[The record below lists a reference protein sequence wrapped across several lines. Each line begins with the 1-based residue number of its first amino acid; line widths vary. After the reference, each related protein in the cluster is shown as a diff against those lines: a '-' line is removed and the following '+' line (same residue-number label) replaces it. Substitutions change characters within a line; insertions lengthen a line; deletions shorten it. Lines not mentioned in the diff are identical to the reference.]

1 MMDAHVWLK
10 RVMYVLVLLI
20 ALSGVKFL
28 TLYRKA
34 YAPNIFTPENKD
46 VFFYITTGTKYEDVI
61 ESIKTLKI
69 VRNINSLEWV
79 AQKKNYP
86 KHVYPGRYLIQHRM
100 SNNELI
106 NMLRSGKQKPLN
118 LTFNNLR
125 TLKQLSDRVSEQ
137 LEFSSSTLMDLLT
150 SDSIQKKYGFNKYT
164 INCMF
169 ISNTY
174 EIYWNISPK
183 AFLDRMYK
191 EYNSFWNIRRK
202 SKAEKMGMSREEV
215 MTLASI
221 VNEETRKADEK
232 SRIAGVYINRLNKSI
247 RLQAD
252 PTVIYGLGNF
262 NMNRVLRKHY
272 QIESPFNTYLIDG
285 LPPGP
290 ICFPDISTIDAVL
303 NFEKHNYYYFCARP
317 DFSGYHTFAR
327 TLEEH
332 NRNAALY
339 RRELDKRRI
348 YH

>member
-1 MMDAHVWLK
+1 MDAHVWLK
-10 RVMYVLVLLI
+10 RVMYILILVI
-20 ALSGVKFL
+20 ALSGVRIL
-28 TLYRKA
+28 SLYRKA
-34 YAPNIFTPENKD
+34 YAPNIFTEEKKD
-46 VFFYITTGTKYEDVI
+46 VYLY
-61 ESIKTLKI
+61 IKTGSTYEEVIDALKTLNI
-69 VRNINSLEWV
+69 VKHINSLEWV
-79 AQKKNYP
+79 AEKKNYSS
-86 KHVYPGRYLIQHRM
+86 HVYSGRYLIQNRM

-125 TLKQLSDRVSEQ
+125 TLKQLADRISEQ
-137 LEFSSSTLMDLLT
+137 LEFDSDTLMALLT

-191 EYNSFWNIRRK
+191 EYDAFWNTRRRL
-202 SKAEKMGMSREEV
+202 KAENMGLTREEV

-221 VNEETRKADEK
+221 VNEETRKSDEK
-232 SRIAGVYINRLNKSI
+232 SRVAGVYINRLKKGI

-262 NMNRVLRKHY
+262 NIKRVLRKHY
-272 QIESPFNTYLIDG
+272 QLETPFNTYLIDG

-303 NFEKHNYYYFCARP
+303 NFEKNNYLYFCARP
-317 DFSGYHTFAR
+317 DFSGYHAFAR

-339 RRELDKRRI
+339 RRELNKRRI
-348 YH
+348 YR

>member
-1 MMDAHVWLK
+1 MDAHVWLK
-10 RVMYVLVLLI
+10 RLMYILVIVL
-20 ALSGVKFL
+20 ALSGVRIL
-28 TLYRKA
+28 SLYRKA
-34 YAPNIFTPENKD
+34 YAPNIFTKEKEE
-46 VFFYITTGTKYEDVI
+46 VYFYIKTGSTYPDVI
-61 ESIKTLKI
+61 NAIKALEI
-69 VRNINSLEWV
+69 VRNMNSLEWV
-79 AQKKNYP
+79 AAKKNYP
-86 KHVYPGRYLIQHRM
+86 NHVYPGRYLIQNRM

-125 TLKQLSDRVSEQ
+125 TLKQLSDRISEQ
-137 LEFSSSTLMDLLT
+137 LEFSSDTLLALLN
-150 SDSIQKKYGFNKYT
+150 SGSIQKKYGFNKYT

-174 EIYWNISPK
+174 EMYWNVSPG

-191 EYNSFWNIRRK
+191 EYNAFWNNRRQT
-202 SKAEKMGMSREEV
+202 KAEKMGMTREEV

-221 VNEETRKADEK
+221 VNEETRKSDEK
-232 SRIAGVYINRLNKSI
+232 SRVAGVYINRLKKGI

-252 PTVIYGLGNF
+252 PTIIYGLGNF
-262 NMNRVLRKHY
+262 NIKRVLRKHY
-272 QIESPFNTYLIDG
+272 QLETPFNTYLIDG

-303 NFEKHNYYYFCARP
+303 NYEKHNYYYFCARP
-317 DFSGYHTFAR
+317 DFSGYHAFAR
-327 TLEEH
+327 TLDEH

-339 RRELDKRRI
+339 RSELNKRRI